1 VSKAYTSIKERTE
14 MLTKTGIYQVK
25 KVLRDSIDNNF
36 IAGGNLMVIQEG
48 KEIFYHEDGLADR
61 EAGLPIKRDSI
72 FRLYSMSK
80 PVTAAAVMMLL
91 ERGEIDLYEPV
102 SKYLAGYK
110 NQMVDVDGSLVPVE
124 REVTLKDLLSMTSGL
139 VYGGEH
145 RAGKETEALFQ
156 EIDNRL
162 LGKFPMGTVE
172 AMNKLGTC
180 ALAFQPGAS
189 WQYGTS
195 ADVLGAVVEVVSGK
209 RFGEFLNEELF
220 EPLGMVDT
228 GFWLPVEKRHRLVK
242 TYADNSKGGLELY
255 TGNHLGIIHQMDRDP
270 AFESG
275 GAGLVSTID
284 DYSRFTS
291 MLLNE
296 GSLEGIQI
304 LRPRTVRYLTS
315 ATLNAVQQKSMDLW
329 QTLCGYSYGNLM
341 RVLTDCSKAGDLGSL
356 GEYGWDGWLG
366 AYFCNCPKD
375 DLTFIFMIQK
385 KDAGTTPITRK
396 LRNIILSS
404 CSK

>member
-80 PVTAAAVMMLL
+80 PVTAAGVMMLL